1 MLFSVI
7 CKCDRAVKS
16 TQVIECAPF
25 SFTLGLRKD
34 GEFPELDLFIPVCAP
49 RPLSGSQEQEAGSKH
64 GVWVRSW
71 GG

>member
-1 MLFSVI
+1 MLCPVT
-7 CKCDRAVKS
+7 CKCDRVVKPA
-16 TQVIECAPF
+16 QVIECAPF
-25 SFTLGLRKD
+25 FTLGLRKD

-49 RPLSGSQEQEAGSKH
+49 TPLSGSQEQEAGSKH